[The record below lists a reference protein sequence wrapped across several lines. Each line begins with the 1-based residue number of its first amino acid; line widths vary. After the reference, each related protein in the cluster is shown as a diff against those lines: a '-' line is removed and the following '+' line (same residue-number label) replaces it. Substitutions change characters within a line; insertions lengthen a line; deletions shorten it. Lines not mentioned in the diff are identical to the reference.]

1 MKFRS
6 FFFLLFFVSLTAQS
20 PYNAIGHGIIL
31 DSPDAASLAFSS
43 TGLIPSF
50 NSRFS
55 SSNPTTWTDLVFTYL
70 TGHYNAEEVNTGSFR
85 SGLGTLSTAAFIVP
99 INGKYAFGMGMT
111 PISRKS
117 FDLMGDTTSVV
128 FSGDTLTLSKTMDG
142 SGGISTMFAGGAWNV
157 SPKHTIGIRFDF
169 LFGVYDEH
177 TVSHIDYRSS
187 EYARRFAY
195 KGTFLS
201 GYYRFVPTPEKRRLS
216 AFAGF
221 QLPFGSQYIAR
232 TDFFTYVES
241 DLQPR
246 MDFVLPTTLSGGL
259 IYSISSS
266 IHAGAELVIR
276 SFFGSSEADNLNTL
290 DGEMGR
296 ANRISIGLTREKIFG
311 SRDIMNMFHYRV
323 GFFRRSHYIRELGN
337 DLTEMGLSFGIGVPF
352 GLTQNQLDF
361 GFRISRRNGFLSD
374 SPETINQ
381 FSVGLT
387 LGDLWLVKGKRR

>member
-6 FFFLLFFVSLTAQS
+6 LFFLLFSTCLVAQS
-20 PYNAIGHGIIL
+20 PYNAVGHGIIL
-31 DSPDAASLAFSS
+31 DSPDAASLGLSS

-55 SSNPTTWTDLVFTYL
+55 PSNPTTWTDLVFTYL
-70 TGHYNAEEVNTGSFR
+70 MGHYNAKEVSTEGFR
-85 SGLGTLSTAAFIVP
+85 SGFGTLSSAALIVP
-99 INGKYAFGMGMT
+99 IQGKYALGLGMT
-111 PISRKS
+111 PVTRKS
-117 FDLMGDTTSVV
+117 FDLMADTTSEV

-142 SGGISTMFAGGAWNV
+142 SGGISTMFAGAGWKV

-187 EYARRFAY
+187 DYARRFAY
-195 KGTFLS
+195 KGTMLS
-201 GYYRFVPTPEKRRLS
+201 GYYRFVPTIENRRLS

-221 QLPFGSQYIAR
+221 QLPFGNQYIVR
-232 TDFFTYVES
+232 TDFFTYVEP
-241 DLQPR
+241 DAQPR
-246 MDFVLPTTLSGGL
+246 MNFVLPSTLSGGL
-259 IYSISSS
+259 VYHISSS
-266 IHAGAELVIR
+266 THAGAEMFIR
-276 SFFGSSEADNLNTL
+276 SFGSPETKNLNTL
-290 DGEMGR
+290 DGEVGK
-296 ANRISIGLTREKIFG
+296 ANRISIGLTREKIYG
-311 SRDIMNMFHYRV
+311 SRDIMDKVHYRV
-323 GFFRRSHYIRELGN
+323 GFFRRSHYIRGPKN

-361 GFRISRRNGFLSD
+361 GFRISQRSGFLTED
-374 SPETINQ
+374 PESINQ